1 MEVIVKKEEVVS
13 CGACCVDKEGNIIHP
28 DGHKQTVTTVTI
40 DHGSHMEVV
49 LPSDPRFPELV
60 KQWGGKRPGAG
71 RPVTGRTPRRL
82 QATDEEWALIR
93 AYADKARSGCD
104 AVDARLLTS
113 M

>member
-1 MEVIVKKEEVVS
+1 MEVIVKKEVVS

-71 RPVTGRTPRRL
+71 RPPTGRTSRRL
-82 QATDEEWALIR
+82 QATDEEWKLIMD
-93 AYADKARSGCD
+93 YAKKIKSTKIND
-104 AVDARLLTS
+104 
-113 M
+113 